1 MDQLTETKVH
11 MYNKSLDGLKL
22 NGYPVN
28 WEHPKTKRA
37 LSHFIHR
44 VNHDDVMGE
53 VNPEK
58 RCKESVGALN
68 AKRIG
73 IRLTSANLST
83 IKNQL
88 IVTYIPYGPMGD
100 YVGDKIK
107 LNFRTLAKLESGKVV
122 IDKIITMDVTGV

>member
-1 MDQLTETKVH
+1 
-11 MYNKSLDGLKL
+11 
-22 NGYPVN
+22 
-28 WEHPKTKRA
+28 
-37 LSHFIHR
+37 
-44 VNHDDVMGE
+44 MGE

-88 IVTYIPYGPMGD
+88 IVTYIPYGPLGSFVD
-100 YVGDKIK
+100 ETIK